1 MPLAHTYADAY
12 LAPLVT
18 VDRETRAAADVADL
32 GTFPAAWVT
41 RLVVLRA
48 YVLTC
53 IESQKAAD
61 DLFGAKLTAYRREY
75 DNTLQ
80 QAIAAQMAADQ
91 AAGVGGTGS
100 VFTLQIERA

>member
-1 MPLAHTYADAY
+1 MPLINTYADAY

-32 GTFPAAWVT
+32 GTLPLAWVT

-53 IESQKAAD
+53 IESQRAPD
-61 DLFGAKLTAYRREY
+61 DVFTDKLSAYRKEWDATVSLARS
-75 DNTLQ
+75 
-80 QAIAAQMAADQ
+80 AQ
-91 AAGVGGTGS
+91 AAIDATSGTTGGGS
-100 VFTLQIERA
+100 PFTIPIERA